1 MLTWKR
7 VIRCQTSSKRAIK
20 ATSVN
25 QAHRQMSASLGVE
38 ICCKRRRFTR
48 MPIALLAPLKWI
60 LLD

>member
-1 MLTWKR
+1 MEARYTLPDIIQACR
-7 VIRCQTSSKRAIK
+7 
-20 ATSVN
+20 N